1 MVNYLK
7 KNKFHPS
14 TLWTMALFLLLPLGT
29 IAAESSIEATQGK
42 SWTSAAGEFR
52 VSYSSELEP
61 ITINQIHHWIL
72 HLETIDGVPVPG
84 AEIIV
89 TGGMP
94 AHNHGL
100 PTSPRSTQYL
110 GNGDYLIEGMRF
122 HMAGYWEITV
132 TITTGGVSDMVLIP
146 LEL

>member
-1 MVNYLK
+1 
-7 KNKFHPS
+7 
-14 TLWTMALFLLLPLGT
+14 MALFLLLPLGI
-29 IAAESSIEATQGK
+29 IAAEGGIEARQGQ
-42 SWTSAAGEFR
+42 SWTSSSGKFR

-61 ITINQIHHWIL
+61 ITINQIHDWIV
-72 HLETIDGVPVPG
+72 HLKTIGGKPVPD
-84 AEIIV
+84 AQIIIS
-89 TGGMP
+89 GGMP

-132 TITTGGVSDMVLIP
+132 TINTGGVSDRVLIP

>member
-1 MVNYLK
+1 MFKYLEK
-7 KNKFHPS
+7 YKFHPS
-14 TLWTMALFLLLPLGT
+14 TLWPMALFLLLSLSI
-29 IAAESSIEATQGK
+29 IAAESGIEATQRQ
-42 SWTSAAGEFR
+42 SWTSSAGKFR

-72 HLETIDGVPVPG
+72 HLETIDGKPVPD
-84 AEIIV
+84 AQVIV
-89 TGGMP
+89 NGGMP

-122 HMAGYWEITV
+122 HMAGHWEITV
-132 TITTGGVSDMVLIP
+132 KINTGGVSDMVLIP